1 MHKYQKG
8 DITSHDG
15 SRGQGL
21 GERLSGEVSSLS
33 SFSPCLPVPSLMEG
47 VYWKLLGGMPHSHG
61 MYAACTSARKGRE
74 ITSHH
79 GSRGQGLGERLS
91 GERSSLSSFSPC
103 LPVPSLMEGVYW
115 KLLMLCM
122 PHSHGMHAACTSAR
136 KGREITSHHESRGQ
150 GIPPTFVPCFRV
162 PWLME
167 GVYWRLLGCYPHSH
181 GMYTACTNVTKG
193 REITSHHES
202 SGQGVGQIGSH
213 EERGPP
219 SSHSVPM
226 VALARARGADP
237 S

>member
-74 ITSHH
+74 ITSHD
-79 GSRGQGLGERLS
+79 G
-91 GERSSLSSFSPC
+91 
-103 LPVPSLMEGVYW
+103 
-115 KLLMLCM
+115 
-122 PHSHGMHAACTSAR
+122 
-136 KGREITSHHESRGQ
+136 SRGQ

-181 GMYTACTNVTKG
+181 GMYTACTSVTKG